1 MVKKLIRVHDKMQ
14 KGYEYE
20 LSVPEGKEFDPRF
33 KPELT
38 PKQLLEL
45 GVFGGKYMTDCTKEF
60 PENWYKYAR
69 LSSRMRDSKLNYFGV
84 NASQSLDVW
93 RKKGWIYK
101 DDPRGWFEWY
111 CKYFLGRRHE
121 DDERQIKRWL
131 AFCGPKGRWRNII
144 YKKIFNAGCK
154 VDFSW
159 NISRRIQQSLL
170 HWSYVV
176 NEEDYENWKNSIA
189 K

>member
-1 MVKKLIRVHDKMQ
+1 MEIGSQFRPM
-14 KGYEYE
+14 
-20 LSVPEGKEFDPRF
+20 
-33 KPELT
+33 LT
-38 PKQLLEL
+38 PPEMLSL
-45 GVFGGKYMTDCTKEF
+45 GIFGGTYFSRLVDHRDF
-60 PENWYKYAR
+60 PESWFRDLDETLYCSEKYEIA
-69 LSSRMRDSKLNYFGV
+69 V
-84 NASQSLDVW
+84 NHFRIKAGQTQEQWES
-93 RKKGWIYK
+93 KGWIHP

-111 CKYFLGRRHE
+111 CKYFLGRRHP

-144 YKKIFNAGCK
+144 YRKIYNADCK
-154 VDFSW
+154 IDFSW

-176 NEEDYENWKNSIA
+176 NEDDYENMKKEILG

>member
-1 MVKKLIRVHDKMQ
+1 MCIRDRIH
-14 KGYEYE
+14 
-20 LSVPEGKEFDPRF
+20 R
-33 KPELT
+33 
-38 PKQLLEL
+38 
-45 GVFGGKYMTDCTKEF
+45 
-60 PENWYKYAR
+60 
-69 LSSRMRDSKLNYFGV
+69 
-84 NASQSLDVW
+84 
-93 RKKGWIYK
+93 

-144 YKKIFNAGCK
+144 YKKIFKAGCK